1 MDPILKGLAPY
12 AGTLIGSGVVGFASG
27 WFLKKAI
34 KVILLVAGAIATL
47 LIILAYQKLITVNWA
62 AIQHQ
67 SNDLAQ
73 QGLHTMTD
81 ALANANAHMPTN
93 ADFAYPITGAVGFLP
108 CFAWGFMHG

>member
-1 MDPILKGLAPY
+1 MDAILNGLAPY
-12 AGTLIGSGVVGFASG
+12 AGTLIGSGIIGFAAG

-47 LIILAYQKLITVNWA
+47 LILLAYQKLITVNWA

-73 QGLHTMTD
+73 QGLHTMTS
-81 ALANANAHMPTN
+81 ALTTANAHMSTGV
-93 ADFAYPITGAVGFLP
+93 DFAYPITGAVGFLP
-108 CFAWGFMHG
+108 AFAVGFMRG